1 MSSFDQLPTEVQAAL
16 ATDMTIDIT
25 TIGRRSGESRRIEI
39 WFLNVDGVIYIT
51 GTPGPCDWFANLA
64 ADPSLIFHLKE
75 SVVADLPATATIVD
89 QRDER
94 ASVFHAPSAAWYL
107 NQGDSFDSLLAH
119 APMVRLDFD

>member
-51 GTPGPCDWFANLA
+51 GTPGPREWFANLA

-107 NQGDSFDSLLAH
+107 NQGDSLDSLLAH
-119 APMVRLDFD
+119 APMVRLAFD